1 MMYVGGTIRGSGS
14 SWDNRSREF
23 ATFCLYLPANQCLE
37 LPPYCYDYSVIIDQF
52 VQSRLNISNPISS
65 SFHTFLAQS
74 HPKLSTDSE
83 LSSIIL
89 TCHHM

>member
-1 MMYVGGTIRGSGS
+1 MKYVDGTIRGSGS
-14 SWDNRSREF
+14 SWDNRSDEL
-23 ATFCLYLPANQCLE
+23 ATFRLSPPANQCLE

-52 VQSRLNISNPISS
+52 VRSRLNRSNRISS

-74 HPKLSTDSE
+74 HSKLSTDSE